1 MIAQAIGLRS
11 IRFAPAARVARVLMK
26 EHAHDTWCLREDLRQ
41 ILAETR
47 RENPAWYQEFIG
59 VARRLNPEL
68 LRAILPQ

>member
-11 IRFAPAARVARVLMK
+11 IRFAPASRVARVLMK
-26 EHAHDTWCLREDLRQ
+26 HAHDTWCLREDLRRV
-41 ILAETR
+41 LAEAR

-68 LRAILPQ
+68 LREILPT